1 MISSSTQLS
10 PLTGATSPVSTTEN
24 TQTEKAAV
32 NPELQTL
39 QDVFSDRLK
48 KAESLLSDDLY
59 VRDAI
64 FDLFRPFAPSH
75 NANDSDRCIE
85 RDNDNFAALALAQC
99 NLASIQ
105 GILILQQV
113 SDIQNDII
121 KKIISLE
128 DPSVAT
134 SEEPTLE
141 RDLGAISREEHTL
154 EALERDLGAISRAD
168 NQIKSEPGSYCMGI
182 ERQGFAEKQIE
193 AWFQEDKQQRVKD
206 ALILLKNQI
215 TSGGDI
221 GRIEAQIMKLKL
233 ETAGDLATFSANFK
247 YPNPEIFIQAKNE
260 LLNKS
265 SDLEQHFTNKE
276 NLTLALQGNV
286 PEDQM
291 EQLIQALSHPVSEMS
306 TKAMVLAS
314 IITHHSEKHLK
325 SYLKAAQVL
334 SLKTQA
340 QADNPALSDR
350 TALAMGLERSD
361 AMVREHY
368 QGSEKWAAR
377 SAADALINSLTPM
390 PEDLTTTA

>member
-1 MISSSTQLS
+1 MISSSTQLP
-10 PLTGATSPVSTTEN
+10 PLTGATSPVGSTEN

-48 KAESLLSDDLY
+48 QAESLLSNDLY

-64 FDLFRPFAPSH
+64 FDLFRGFAPSH

-99 NLASIQ
+99 NLASSE
-105 GILILQQV
+105 GISILQQV
-113 SDIQNDII
+113 NYIQDDII
-121 KKIISLE
+121 KKFIWLE
-128 DPSVAT
+128 DPSGAT
-134 SEEPTLE
+134 SEEP
-141 RDLGAISREEHTL
+141 TL

-168 NQIKSEPGSYCMGI
+168 NQIKSESGAYCMGI
-182 ERQGFAEKQIE
+182 ERQGFVEQQIE

-206 ALILLKNQI
+206 TLMLLKNQI

-247 YPNPEIFIQAKNE
+247 YPNRGIFNQAREE

-276 NLTLALQGNV
+276 NLTRALQGTV

-291 EQLIQALSHPVSEMS
+291 EQLIQALSHPVSEMT

-325 SYLKAAQVL
+325 SYLKAAQIL

-340 QADNPALSDR
+340 QADNPALSDS

-368 QGSEKWAAR
+368 QGGAKSAAS
-377 SAADALINSLTPM
+377 SAADALINSLTPL
-390 PEDLTTTA
+390 PEDLTAMA